1 MSWSPYKLCQNEKIW
16 INHSIIKKNDI
27 GLLPKLSQ
35 KGKDGLKS
43 SSYIKWHRTMS
54 NEKDKSKSF

>member
-1 MSWSPYKLCQNEKIW
+1 MSKEK
-16 INHSIIKKNDI
+16 NMDKSFYYKKNGI

-43 SSYIKWHRTMS
+43 SSYIKWHRIMS
-54 NEKDKSKSF
+54 NGKDKSKSFWHSFII

>member
-1 MSWSPYKLCQNEKIW
+1 MIWWPYKLCQNEKTW
-16 INHSIIKKNDI
+16 INYSIIKKYDI

-43 SSYIKWHRTMS
+43 SSYIKWHRIMS
-54 NEKDKSKSF
+54 NKKDKSKSF